1 MIDKDYEDYKNFDMS
16 GATRVI
22 HPYIKR
28 LQQQNQSK
36 QSQITTQP
44 TEAIDNDVWQ
54 LIKQHLHNAQEMA
67 KMNNMIRA

>member
-1 MIDKDYEDYKNFDMS
+1 MS
-16 GATRVI
+16 GATRGI
-22 HPYIKR
+22 HSYIKR

>member
-1 MIDKDYEDYKNFDMS
+1 MS
-16 GATRVI
+16 GATRGI